1 MNDVVER
8 VLKTY
13 APTGK
18 LDAARATESREK
30 MVAYLETLVSTGQKD
45 VQELAIYGLAYL
57 KQLHEG
63 PDPRFTGC

>member
-8 VLKTY
+8 VFRTY
-13 APTGK
+13 ELTGK
-18 LDAARATESREK
+18 LDARRAAESRKK
-30 MVAYLETLVSTGQKD
+30 MAAYIETLVSTGQSD
-45 VQELAIYGLAYL
+45 AQELAEYGLAYL